1 MAGVQEEINSFISK
15 FQHLCY
21 NGIDA
26 HLNFSSWQGSVYVNC
41 YANLG
46 HFTQPPPQPFH
57 ASRYQHNFNHRKPS
71 RTRRR
76 KRREEIRKSQLKED
90 NATENLLNLDENMLT
105 EASTIFT
112 EISSENEEFSYDN
125 EMSVNE
131 SHNVKNAT
139 SSLNQEFVLQ
149 DNCSLG
155 SSSTTTVSTT
165 ENSKYWEQMY
175 GMLKYLTEKN
185 CSFASPGGGDSRIL
199 KKPFD
204 VPIMVPT
211 TYQR

>member
-1 MAGVQEEINSFISK
+1 MAGVQEEISSFISK
-15 FQHLCY
+15 FQQLCY

-26 HLNFSSWQGSVYVNC
+26 YLHFSSWQGSVYVNC

-46 HFTQPPPQPFH
+46 HFTQPPQPLY
-57 ASRYQHNFNHRKPS
+57 ASSYQHNFNLRKPS
-71 RTRRR
+71 RIRRR
-76 KRREEIRKSQLKED
+76 KRREEKRKFQRKED
-90 NATENLLNLDENMLT
+90 NATENLLDLDENVLT
-105 EASTIFT
+105 EASTIIT
-112 EISSENEEFSYDN
+112 ETSLDNEELSDGN

-131 SHNVKNAT
+131 SNYVKNAT
-139 SSLNQEFVLQ
+139 SSPNQEFVLQ
-149 DNCSLG
+149 DHYSLG
-155 SSSTTTVSTT
+155 SSSTT

-185 CSFASPGGGDSRIL
+185 CSFASPGGGDSRML
-199 KKPFD
+199 KKPLD